1 MRQYR
6 LRLIGIDGEA
16 RIEKVIEQPSLSAV
30 WRELAVIAEALGRDG
45 EFLRVIDEC
54 GEMVIRVG
62 VATARSAA
70 PETRRAA

>member
-16 RIEKVIEQPSLSAV
+16 RIEKVIVQPTLSAV
-30 WRELAVIAEALGRDG
+30 WLELAVIAEALGRAG
-45 EFLRVIDEC
+45 EFLQVIDEC

-70 PETRRAA
+70 SETRRAA

>member
-6 LRLIGIDGEA
+6 LRLIGLNGEA
-16 RIEKVIEQPSLSAV
+16 RIEKVMEQPTLSAV
-30 WRELAVIAEALGRDG
+30 WRELAVIAEALGQAG
-45 EFLRVIDEC
+45 EFLQVIDEC

-70 PETRRAA
+70 SETRRAA